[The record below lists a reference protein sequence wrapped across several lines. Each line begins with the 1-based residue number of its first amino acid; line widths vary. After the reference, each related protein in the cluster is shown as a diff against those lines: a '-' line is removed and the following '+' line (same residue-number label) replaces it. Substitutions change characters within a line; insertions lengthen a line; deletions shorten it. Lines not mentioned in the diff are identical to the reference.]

1 MIDNN
6 VNIIIIS
13 YIYVC
18 STKKR
23 KSKPKLFG
31 KWGNNLFGRN
41 NGQNRLLLC
50 CNNIIK
56 TSCIMFTKIKKG
68 GDIRRLVLQ
77 SSPALQIYTDEYI
90 L

>member
-1 MIDNN
+1 MVDNN

-56 TSCIMFTKIKKG
+56 TSCIMFTKIKKE

>member
-1 MIDNN
+1 MVDNN

-56 TSCIMFTKIKKG
+56 TSCIMFTKIKKKG
-68 GDIRRLVLQ
+68 I
-77 SSPALQIYTDEYI
+77 
-90 L
+90 